1 MRPGA
6 PPAGAGA
13 GADGARAAD
22 FRGKAM
28 AQGSAG
34 KPRTFLGL
42 LGHRLVLG
50 MVFLLPAVL
59 VLIVLG
65 HAVKLV
71 GSLAQPVA
79 HLVPVED
86 YVGVSGES
94 LIGVLLLIAI
104 AISAGFIAGTRHG
117 KKVMRFWETSLLGG
131 LPQYQLVKSVA
142 DGLVQVETL
151 EGVRPVLV
159 SREGG
164 WQLAYQLEAVPEGWV
179 AVFIPR
185 APTPMS
191 GDLFYLPADRVVPLN
206 ITMAQAMMVVKRM
219 GLGSG
224 EALRKAGLVFPE
236 G

>member
-1 MRPGA
+1 M
-6 PPAGAGA
+6 
-13 GADGARAAD
+13 AR
-22 FRGKAM
+22 GTT
-28 AQGSAG
+28 Q
-34 KPRTFLGL
+34 KPHSVLGV
-42 LGHRLVLG
+42 LGRRLVLG
-50 MVFLLPAVL
+50 LVFLLPAVL

-65 HAVKLV
+65 HAITLV
-71 GSLAQPVA
+71 GSLAKPVA
-79 HLVPVED
+79 RIVPVED

-94 LIGVLLLIAI
+94 LIGLVLILALAI
-104 AISAGFIAGTRHG
+104 AAGFVAGTHHG

-142 DGLVQVETL
+142 DGLVQVESM
-151 EGVRPVLV
+151 EGVKPALV

-164 WQLAYQLEAVPEGWV
+164 WQLGYLLEDIPDGWV

-185 APTPMS
+185 APTPLS

-224 EALRKAGLVFPE
+224 EALRKAGLVFP